1 MNENAKRLRWVCNRL
16 FQLDEIIHDLKA
28 RGLQVPWELH
38 KESRELEREADL
50 LESIEDSDVWSVGR

>member
-16 FQLDEIIHDLKA
+16 FQLDGIIHDLKA